1 MELKNQIRS
10 YIIENFLFGDASK
23 LKDDVSLL
31 ERGIFDSTGILEVVT
46 FLETTFSISV
56 ADSEL
61 LPVNLDSINN
71 IVKYL
76 ERKKSL
82 DIFV

>member
-61 LPVNLDSINN
+61 LPENLDSINN

-76 ERKKSL
+76 ERKKS
-82 DIFV
+82 